1 MNGTRGIS
9 CTHYDLR
16 TMISTLL
23 FMNTNVFNQTYHE
36 VATFS

>member
-16 TMISTLL
+16 TMICTLL
-23 FMNTNVFNQTYHE
+23 SAHYDFHTIVYEHE
-36 VATFS
+36 RV